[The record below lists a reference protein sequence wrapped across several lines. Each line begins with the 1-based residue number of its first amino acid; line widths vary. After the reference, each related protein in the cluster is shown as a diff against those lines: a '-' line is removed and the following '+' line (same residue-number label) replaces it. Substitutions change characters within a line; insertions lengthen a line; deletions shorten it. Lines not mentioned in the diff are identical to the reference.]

1 MVSVCVMGVWDWGEV
16 RLTDSEEHEGD
27 SEEEEEGDQSKV
39 SAERCDPVRN
49 DHLST
54 RGDKGSWVWD
64 GTYSKRKVTTNQVMR

>member
-1 MVSVCVMGVWDWGEV
+1 MWDWGEV

-39 SAERCDPVRN
+39 SAERCDPARN

-54 RGDKGSWVWD
+54 HGAIRVHRCGMELTARGRSRQTK
-64 GTYSKRKVTTNQVMR
+64 